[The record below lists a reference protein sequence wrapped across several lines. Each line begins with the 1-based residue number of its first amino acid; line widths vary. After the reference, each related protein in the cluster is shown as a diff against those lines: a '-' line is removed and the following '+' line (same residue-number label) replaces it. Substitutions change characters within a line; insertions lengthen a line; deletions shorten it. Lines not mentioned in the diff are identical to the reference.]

1 MESSPRPIPG
11 TREALTNHLIEA
23 IMSGRWAVG
32 AKLPAERE
40 LAQDFNL
47 SRPIVREVLRGL
59 HERGLISI
67 IPARGAYVQAPTA
80 AGGAKSLE
88 SFYRRRNATAREV
101 MDARLMLETHAAR
114 LAATAA
120 SDADVRALVIC
131 AEDCERS
138 NNVIDRARCDIAF
151 HGLLARA
158 SHNTVI
164 ETMFASITG
173 LTFELMLRSLSDA
186 DVSARGLPFH
196 KQILKAIQARDPD
209 GAEVAMR
216 GHLELA
222 GEMYGEDYDRSVE
235 TVARRELQ
243 RSLGTQISLDVL
255 LDEVMRRVEDA
266 TYSDVASLTAA
277 T

>member
-1 MESSPRPIPG
+1 MDSPPRHILG
-11 TREALTNHLIEA
+11 TREALTNHLIEE
-23 IMSGRWAVG
+23 IMSGRRPVG
-32 AKLPAERE
+32 AKLSAERE
-40 LAQDFNL
+40 MAQEFGL

-59 HERGLISI
+59 HERGLITI

-80 AGGAKSLE
+80 AGGARSLE

-101 MDARLMLETHAAR
+101 MGARLMLETYAAR
-114 LAATAA
+114 LAAASA
-120 SDADVRALVIC
+120 SDADIRALVIC
-131 AEDCERS
+131 AEDCERAG
-138 NNVIDRARCDIAF
+138 NVIDRARCDITF

-173 LTFELMLRSLSDA
+173 LTFELMLRSLTDA

-196 KQILKAIQARDPD
+196 KQILKAIQARNPD
-209 GAEVAMR
+209 AAEAAMR

-222 GEMYGEDYDRSVE
+222 GEMYGDDYDRSVE
-235 TVARRELQ
+235 TVARRELR
-243 RSLGTQISLDVL
+243 RSLGPQVSLDGL
-255 LDEVMRRVEDA
+255 LEEVIRRVDDA
-266 TYSDVASLTAA
+266 TYSDAASLTTA

>member
-1 MESSPRPIPG
+1 MKPPGRPIVG
-11 TREALTNHLIEA
+11 SREGLTDHLTEA

-32 AKLPAERE
+32 TKLPAERE
-40 LAQDFNL
+40 LAQDFGL
-47 SRPIVREVLRGL
+47 SRPIIREVLRGL
-59 HERGLISI
+59 HERGLITI

-114 LAATAA
+114 LAAA
-120 SDADVRALVIC
+120 SATDADIRALVIC
-131 AEDCERS
+131 AEDCERAG
-138 NNVIDRARCDIAF
+138 NVIDRARCDITF

-173 LTFELMLRSLSDA
+173 LTFELMLRSLTDA

-196 KQILKAIQARDPD
+196 KKVLAAIQARDAD
-209 GAEVAMR
+209 AAEAAMR

-222 GEMYGEDYDRSVE
+222 SEMYGEDYDRSVE
-235 TVARRELQ
+235 TVARRELH
-243 RSLGTQISLDVL
+243 RSLGPQISLDSL
-255 LDEVMRRVEDA
+255 LEEVMRRVDDA
-266 TYSDVASLTAA
+266 TYSDAPPLTAA

>member
-1 MESSPRPIPG
+1 MDSPPRPLPG

-23 IMSGRWAVG
+23 IMSGSWPVDT
-32 AKLPAERE
+32 KLPAERE
-40 LAQDFNL
+40 LASDFGL

-59 HERGLISI
+59 HERGLITI

-114 LAATAA
+114 MAASSA
-120 SDADVRALVIC
+120 SDADIRALVIC
-131 AEDCERS
+131 AEDCERAG
-138 NNVIDRARCDIAF
+138 NVIDRARCDITF
-151 HGLLARA
+151 HGLLASS

-173 LTFELMLRSLSDA
+173 LTFELMLRSLNDA

-209 GAEVAMR
+209 AAEAAMR
-216 GHLELA
+216 GHLEIA
-222 GEMYGEDYDRSVE
+222 AEMYGEDYDRSVE
-235 TVARRELQ
+235 TVARRELH
-243 RSLGTQISLDVL
+243 RTLGPQISLDSL
-255 LDEVMRRVEDA
+255 LDEVIRRVADA
-266 TYSDVASLTAA
+266 SYSDVASLTAS